1 MVWRLAMLV
10 ALTTTLGCFGGRPD
24 LDFGNVHGKVIL
36 QGKPL
41 ADATV
46 CFQPESGR
54 PSYGK
59 TNQAGEYKLNF
70 MGKEWGALV
79 GNHQVAI
86 TTEDRIENQ
95 ETGESRWQPEILP
108 PKYNSQTE
116 LTAVVE
122 PGENVIDFTL
132 DEMKKGAKRP

>member
-1 MVWRLAMLV
+1 MIWRWALLL

-24 LDFGNVHGKVIL
+24 LDFGNVSGKVTL
-36 QGKPL
+36 QGEPL

-46 CFQPESGR
+46 RFQPTTGR

-59 TNQAGEYKLNF
+59 TNENGEYSLNF
-70 MGKEWGALV
+70 MGKEWGAIV
-79 GNHQVAI
+79 GDHQVAI
-86 TTEDRIENQ
+86 TTEDRIENP
-95 ETGESRWQPEILP
+95 ETGESRWQSEILP
-108 PKYNSQTE
+108 PKYNKQSE

-122 PGENVIDFTL
+122 PGENQIDFTL